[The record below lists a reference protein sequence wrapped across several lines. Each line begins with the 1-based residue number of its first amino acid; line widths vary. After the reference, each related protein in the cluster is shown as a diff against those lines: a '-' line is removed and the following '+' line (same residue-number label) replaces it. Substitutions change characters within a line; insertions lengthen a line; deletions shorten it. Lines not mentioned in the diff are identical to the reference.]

1 MATTMPIAG
10 NLVNL
15 GYIGMF
21 IGVMFKLIIFSL
33 FLLST
38 LMMNN
43 MFRMGVERKNFDFA
57 LLKVM
62 GADRAFVVA
71 NILAGALKYVALA
84 NLLAYPLAYAALY
97 GVTTAFEG
105 FFGYRHE
112 ISPTSDAVFG
122 GLFIGM
128 LVPVISAVAPIWR
141 VIRNDL
147 AENLNPL
154 RSQVEGTR
162 TEVYVEGREFPTGKV
177 LFGLL
182 AAGYGLMIYYLLPRA
197 LISQSLGLL
206 LVIFFVILEGLLIGL
221 ILLAFSVQ
229 YLFERAVAYLC
240 LFWV

>member
-1 MATTMPIAG
+1 MPIAG

>member
-1 MATTMPIAG
+1 
-10 NLVNL
+10 
-15 GYIGMF
+15 
-21 IGVMFKLIIFSL
+21 
-33 FLLST
+33 
-38 LMMNN
+38 
-43 MFRMGVERKNFDFA
+43 MGVERKNFDFA

-197 LISQSLGLL
+197 PHQPEPRTAAGHLLRDPRGPAHRPHSARLQRAVPLREGGRLPLPFLGL
-206 LVIFFVILEGLLIGL
+206 GH
-221 ILLAFSVQ
+221 
-229 YLFERAVAYLC
+229 
-240 LFWV
+240 